1 MTAKVTLIGAP
12 QSLRIEKDIVTF
24 RVITGP
30 ASNTAPKGLTL
41 FKATNY
47 VVQCAIRQYNRG
59 RVDERDKS
67 ELVIEGYQEPRIGED
82 GKPYIAVVA
91 LSVASKNLQ
100 AGRKLE
106 QLREEVGKAED
117 AYNTVYGQYGD
128 DTPQARAALEAFEK
142 LKAGLV
148 KFLES
153 HPDLR

>member
-1 MTAKVTLIGAP
+1 M
-12 QSLRIEKDIVTF
+12 
-24 RVITGP
+24 
-30 ASNTAPKGLTL
+30 
-41 FKATNY
+41 
-47 VVQCAIRQYNRG
+47 RQYNRG
-59 RVDERDKS
+59 RASERDKS

-82 GKPYIAVVA
+82 GQPYIAVVA

-106 QLREEVGKAED
+106 QLREEVVKAED

-148 KFLES
+148 KIRLDGKRPRVVRRGINLMG
-153 HPDLR
+153 HQR

>member
-1 MTAKVTLIGAP
+1 MTAKVTLIGQP
-12 QSLRIEKDIVTF
+12 QGLRIEKDIVIF
-24 RVITGP
+24 RIITGP

-41 FKATNY
+41 FKATAY
-47 VVQCAIRQYNRG
+47 VVQCAMRQYNRG
-59 RVDERDKS
+59 RASERDKS

-106 QLREEVGKAED
+106 QLREEVVKAED

-128 DTPQARAALEAFEK
+128 DAPQAKTASEAFEK

-148 KFLES
+148 KFMEN
-153 HPDLR
+153 HPELK